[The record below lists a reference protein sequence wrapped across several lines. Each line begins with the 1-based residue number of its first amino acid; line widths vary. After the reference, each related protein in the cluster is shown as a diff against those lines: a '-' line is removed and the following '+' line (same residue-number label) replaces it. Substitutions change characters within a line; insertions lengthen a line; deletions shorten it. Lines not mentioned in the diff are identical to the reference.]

1 MRSPSRWG
9 ATAALTGAVVC
20 VVILTRCNFPTDEST
35 GAYVTVSA
43 PDHVLIRG
51 RQMDVTAQLW
61 MRRGPNDSVAVPNVA
76 LMWVSENLDKATLA
90 PSGVRGSIQVTGV
103 NPGFDTLVVSA
114 PAFQRA
120 KPAQYVLRVADA
132 LEVDSI
138 RPTTVYYGDQVTIYG
153 VGISNLLLAQL
164 GSVTLLPDTFTTVGD
179 SLGLGQ
185 RSFWVPFP
193 ADTGH
198 VLVVGNGEFKTA
210 ADQINVIPQDLY
222 YPNNTTPTTL
232 DLGQPPPFP
241 TIPTVRFYNPA
252 LAFENLPTTGVDW
265 FHFQVPDST
274 QAYSFVL
281 QAPGLNGT
289 DSVYTGGLVR
299 GGTGQWSN
307 GPGYSDCKGFPFR
320 PAHVPFA
327 GLLVPMSHLHGPSA
341 DLVAVHNAAGGYGLT
356 AVEGYLV
363 VDSTVPPDRFESSSD
378 CLFADENF
386 ADPVKHIDL
395 TTDFSDL
402 LTIDHPFEV
411 DWLRIHAPGTGVAKV
426 TVSIASRPLAGRTD
440 VSELDLYLL
449 SVPNGST
456 QLNTV
461 ASQTGTGSSKS
472 ITAFTAPG
480 DYYVVIADHN
490 GAITPYAIC
499 ATLSFSCTPPPATGD
514 AAPPGNS
521 GRLHTVPMPRL
532 LSAAAIAGVRAPSR
546 TTRGSLASPRR
557 GP

>member
-1 MRSPSRWG
+1 M
-9 ATAALTGAVVC
+9 
-20 VVILTRCNFPTDEST
+20 E
-35 GAYVTVSA
+35 
-43 PDHVLIRG
+43 
-51 RQMDVTAQLW
+51 VTARLW
-61 MRRGPNDSVAVPNVA
+61 MRRGPTDSLEISNVA
-76 LMWVSENLDKATLA
+76 LKWASEDLDKATLA
-90 PSGVRGSIQVTGV
+90 PTGVPGSIQVTGV

-114 PAFQRA
+114 PAFQHA
-120 KPAQYVLRVADA
+120 KSAQYVLRVADA

-198 VLVVGNGEFKTA
+198 VVVVGNGEFKTS

-241 TIPTVRFYNPA
+241 TLPTVRFYNPA

-265 FHFQVPDST
+265 FHFLVPDST
-274 QAYSFVL
+274 QAYSFL
-281 QAPGLNGT
+281 IGAPGLNGT
-289 DSVYTGGLVR
+289 DSVYTGGEVR
-299 GGTGQWSN
+299 GGTGQWSA
-307 GPGYSDCKGFPFR
+307 GPGYSDCKGFQFR

-341 DLVAVHNAAGGYGLT
+341 DLVAVHQAAGGYSLT
-356 AVEGYLV
+356 AVEGYV
-363 VDSTVPPDRFESSSD
+363 VIDSSVPPDRFESSSD

-386 ADPVKHIDL
+386 ADPSKHIDL
-395 TTDFSDL
+395 STAFSDH

-411 DWLRIHAPGTGVAKV
+411 DWLRIHVPGVLATTL
-426 TVSIASRPLAGRTD
+426 TVSIASRPLPGRTD

-449 SVPNGST
+449 TVPNGST
-456 QLNTV
+456 GLNTV
-461 ASQTGTGSSKS
+461 ASQGGAGPSKS
-472 ITAFTAPG
+472 VTSLVAPG
-480 DYYVVIADHN
+480 DYYIVVADHN
-490 GAITPYAIC
+490 GAITPYAVC
-499 ATLSFSCTPPPATGD
+499 AVVGLSCTPPPATSD
-514 AAPPGNS
+514 VAPG
-521 GRLHTVPMPRL
+521 GGARRFHTVRAPRL
-532 LSAAAIAGVRAPSR
+532 LSPSKLAGARIPPIAWRAAGH
-546 TTRGSLASPRR
+546 R